1 MNMQIDELE
10 DLLAGLAE
18 EAPSHLSRASVDQR
32 VAHRGRRR
40 RTMQLGGGL
49 LCVAALIGG
58 VFAARRP
65 AESTTVPAGP
75 DVTSPVDGSSRP
87 AGFVGAEAPP
97 YLAMPD
103 GWTLDYIY
111 DGTFFHP
118 SVVVVP
124 TDTGFAGGSFV
135 IADPRNAAQYAGV
148 PGAKDLAPFGLTG
161 VMNDEYAKVWRTLV
175 LTIDGVQV
183 AVESRRLSEADTIAI
198 AKSLAIVDGTPTVLT
213 LPDGFVALTAD
224 ELSNV
229 NRSVE
234 YQYTHADGVRHIQ
247 ATLYSGGN
255 LDVRLGGDPSG
266 LTTVQIGGHD
276 AFLNADDP
284 RLDWVDGFWV
294 WEVDGQG
301 YTDQQQF
308 LTDAAT
314 VIATDRATWEAS
326 LGAGIVSPSE
336 RPAQVQALIAD
347 IPMPPDFDISDYA
360 NRDIADVP
368 MQLAIRTVE
377 QVWCTWAH
385 RWDTALRQGDTATA
399 NDAAA
404 VIAASAN
411 WQATRAPGAENYFSI
426 LADESAKVA
435 AGDRTVMNSIDD
447 GVCGTG

>member
-1 MNMQIDELE
+1 
-10 DLLAGLAE
+10 
-18 EAPSHLSRASVDQR
+18 
-32 VAHRGRRR
+32 
-40 RTMQLGGGL
+40 
-49 LCVAALIGG
+49 
-58 VFAARRP
+58 
-65 AESTTVPAGP
+65 
-75 DVTSPVDGSSRP
+75 
-87 AGFVGAEAPP
+87 
-97 YLAMPD
+97 MPD

-111 DGTFFHP
+111 DSTFFHP
-118 SVVVVP
+118 PVVVVP
-124 TDTGFAGGSFV
+124 ADTGFAGGSFT
-135 IADPRNAAQYAGV
+135 IADQRNAAQYMGV

-247 ATLYSGGN
+247 ATLYSGGT

-294 WEVDGQG
+294 WEIDGQG

-308 LTDAAT
+308 LTDAAA
-314 VIATDRATWEAS
+314 VVATDRATWEAS
-326 LGAGIVSPSE
+326 LGDAIVSPAE
-336 RPAQVQALIAD
+336 RPAQVQALVAD
-347 IPMPPDFDISDYA
+347 IPMPPDFDIRDYA

-377 QVWCTWAH
+377 QVWCAWAY
-385 RWDTALRQGDTATA
+385 RWEAALAQGDTATA
-399 NDAAA
+399 NEAAA
-404 VIAASAN
+404 AIASSAN
-411 WQATRAPGAENYFSI
+411 WQATRTSGAENYFSI
-426 LADESAKVA
+426 LADETAKIV
-435 AGDRTVMNSIDD
+435 AGDRTVMNSIDA